1 MKSYEDHVNA
11 IIEHLNGKNITSDG
25 FLTKIK
31 NCISQLASTTEDETQ
46 WKYLNYQILM
56 LIRSKSL
63 AIRMAVLDIVEAFV
77 QNRGEN
83 YLAVLPDSVHFLV
96 EAMEDDDQLV
106 ENRCRKLINTMEEV
120 FGQSVQSYFE

>member
-46 WKYLNYQILM
+46 WKYLNYQVLM

-83 YLAVLPDSVHFLV
+83 GQRPISRFL
-96 EAMEDDDQLV
+96 
-106 ENRCRKLINTMEEV
+106 
-120 FGQSVQSYFE
+120 